1 MNRKVLFLTSSLSKG
16 GAETQLLKLALYL
29 KSLHFEICIISLK
42 SINEFDI
49 NYEKEGI
56 PVLFIQEWN
65 KKPLKNLQIIYSKIR
80 DFKPDVVI
88 AFMFI
93 AIIFARL
100 FKFIF
105 KYKLIS
111 SVRIGVLPLKW
122 YLPFVLSYGLD
133 DVLVYNSNASKVNFE
148 KKLFADKKGIVINNG
163 IAIPKLE
170 DFQFKNNDPDPF
182 IWVCLAHFRWNKDYN
197 TLFKAVKLLKSYN
210 FRLDIIGEYTDKNSP
225 LDYIKSLEIDSHVN
239 VLGFKQNVSPYL
251 NSANAFVLSSFSE
264 GMPNALLE
272 AMAYSKPVVVSDIQ
286 CNVEIIN
293 KANCG
298 FLFKCSDE
306 HDLAKKMVAMMHLAP
321 TERNKLG
328 MRGRAYIQ
336 ENFSETRV
344 MNDWLNLIDQHSNT
358 KKSYSLINSN

>member
-1 MNRKVLFLTSSLSKG
+1 MNRKVLFITSSMSKG
-16 GAETQLLKLALYL
+16 GAETQLIKLALYL
-29 KSLHFEICIISLK
+29 KSLHFDIAIISLK

-49 NYEKEGI
+49 NYDKEGI
-56 PVLFIQEWN
+56 PVLFIDQWN
-65 KKPLKNLQIIYSKIR
+65 KNPLKNLQLIYSKIR

-100 FKFIF
+100 FKFPF

-122 YLPFVLSYGLD
+122 YVPYVLSNGLD
-133 DVLVYNSNASKVNFE
+133 DVLVYNSNASKINFE
-148 KKLFADKKGIVINNG
+148 KKLLADKKGFVINNG
-163 IAIPKLE
+163 IGIPKLE
-170 DFQFKNNDPDPF
+170 DCQTKDNHADPF

-210 FRLDIIGEYTDKNSP
+210 FRLDIIGEYTDKNNP
-225 LDYIKSLEIDSHVN
+225 IEYIKILEIESHVN
-239 VLGFKQNVSPYL
+239 VMGFKQNVSPYL
-251 NSANAFVLSSFSE
+251 KSANAFVLSSFSE

-272 AMAYSKPVVVSDIQ
+272 AMAYSKPVVVSDIE
-286 CNVEIIN
+286 CNVEILN
-293 KANCG
+293 QANCG

-306 HDLAKKMVAMMHLAP
+306 HDLAKKMAAMMNLTARK
-321 TERNKLG
+321 RNKLG

-336 ENFSETRV
+336 GNFSESRV
-344 MNDWLNLIDQHSNT
+344 MNDWLTLIDQYSGN
-358 KKSYSLINSN
+358 KKSFSY

>member
-1 MNRKVLFLTSSLSKG
+1 MNRKVLFITSSMSKG
-16 GAETQLLKLALYL
+16 GAETQLIKLALYL
-29 KSLHFEICIISLK
+29 KSLHFDIAIISLK

-49 NYEKEGI
+49 NYDKEGI
-56 PVLFIQEWN
+56 PVLFIDQWN
-65 KKPLKNLQIIYSKIR
+65 KNPFKNLQLIYSKIR

-100 FKFIF
+100 FKFPF

-122 YLPFVLSYGLD
+122 YVPYVLSNGLD
-133 DVLVYNSNASKVNFE
+133 DVLVYNSNASKINFE
-148 KKLFADKKGIVINNG
+148 KKLLSDKKGFVINNG
-163 IAIPKLE
+163 IGIPKLE
-170 DFQFKNNDPDPF
+170 DCQTKDNHADPF

-210 FRLDIIGEYTDKNSP
+210 FRLDIIGEYTDKNNP
-225 LDYIKSLEIDSHVN
+225 IEYIKILEIESHVN
-239 VLGFKQNVSPYL
+239 VMGFKQNVSPYL
-251 NSANAFVLSSFSE
+251 KSANAFVLSSFSE

-272 AMAYSKPVVVSDIQ
+272 AMAYSKPVVVSDIE
-286 CNVEIIN
+286 CNVEILN
-293 KANCG
+293 QANCG

-306 HDLAKKMVAMMHLAP
+306 HDLAKKMAAMMNLTARK
-321 TERNKLG
+321 RNKLG

-336 ENFSETRV
+336 GNFSETRV
-344 MNDWLNLIDQHSNT
+344 MNDWLTLIDQYSGN
-358 KKSYSLINSN
+358 KKSFSY

>member
-1 MNRKVLFLTSSLSKG
+1 MNRKVLFITSSMSKG
-16 GAETQLLKLALYL
+16 GAETQLIKLALYL

-56 PVLFIQEWN
+56 PVLFIQQWN
-65 KKPLKNLQIIYSKIR
+65 KKPFKNLQLFYSKIR

-100 FKFIF
+100 FKFAL

-111 SVRIGVLPLKW
+111 SVRISVLPLKW
-122 YLPFVLSYGLD
+122 YLPYVLSNGLD
-133 DVLVYNSNASKVNFE
+133 DVLVYNSNSSKVNFE
-148 KKLFADKKGIVINNG
+148 KKLFADKKGFVINNG
-163 IAIPKLE
+163 IGIPKLE
-170 DFQFKNNDPDPF
+170 DCHLINSKSEPF

-197 TLFKAVKLLKSYN
+197 TLFKAVKLLKTYN
-210 FRLDIIGEYTDKNSP
+210 FRLDIIGEYTDKNNP
-225 LDYIKSLEIDSHVN
+225 IDYIKSLGIESHVN

-251 NSANAFVLSSFSE
+251 KSANAFVLSSFSE

-272 AMAYSKPVVVSDIQ
+272 AMAYSKPVVVSDIE
-286 CNVEIIN
+286 CNVEILN
-293 KANCG
+293 EAKCG

-306 HDLAKKMVAMMHLAP
+306 HDLARKMAVMMNLASSK
-321 TERNKLG
+321 RNKFG

-344 MNDWLNLIDQHSNT
+344 MNDWLTLIDQYSGN
-358 KKSYSLINSN
+358 KKSLSY